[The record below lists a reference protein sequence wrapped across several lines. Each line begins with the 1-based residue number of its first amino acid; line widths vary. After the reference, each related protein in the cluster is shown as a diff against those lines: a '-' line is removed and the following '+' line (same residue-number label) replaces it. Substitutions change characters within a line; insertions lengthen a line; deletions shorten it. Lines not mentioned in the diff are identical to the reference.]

1 MRICTIA
8 FVAVILILCAC
19 SRQLSKL
26 TDRIAAADRVV
37 VVNHSGKFMLSATG
51 DEATKLVRAVSSAK
65 RDRHYFTKI
74 AATFS
79 WRLQFYRGTN
89 LLDVVRFQD
98 RIFLIDGAEYSDD
111 SGVLKALSDKILA
124 DPNRPTD

>member
-1 MRICTIA
+1 
-8 FVAVILILCAC
+8 
-19 SRQLSKL
+19 
-26 TDRIAAADRVV
+26 
-37 VVNHSGKFMLSATG
+37 MLSVTG
-51 DEATKLVRAVSSAK
+51 DEAAQLVHAVSSAR
-65 RDRHYFTKI
+65 RDRHFFTKY

-98 RIFLIDGAEYSDD
+98 RIFLIDGDEYSDD
-111 SGVLKALSDKILA
+111 SGVLKALNDKILA